1 MDWVIYTLSDPRTK
15 KVRYVGFTSRKCG
28 QRLSAHLHEAVYGR
42 KQSHRTNWILSLL
55 CIGLKPVMEVIES
68 GTGDAWKDAECRW
81 IAHFRANGAKLVN
94 GTDGGDGI
102 IGWGT
107 PEQRSAVARK
117 NAAAKTPEERSEIAR
132 KRQAAKTPE
141 ERSAAGR
148 KGAAAMT
155 PEQRSERARKR
166 EAAMNPE
173 QRSERSRKA
182 AAKKTPEARSERAR
196 KREAAKTPEQ
206 RSAKARK
213 GAATQAIKR
222 MLLVQSAAA
231 PVEPAD

>member
-1 MDWVIYTLSDPRTK
+1 
-15 KVRYVGFTSRKCG
+15 
-28 QRLSAHLHEAVYGR
+28 
-42 KQSHRTNWILSLL
+42 
-55 CIGLKPVMEVIES
+55 MEVIES

-117 NAAAKTPEERSEIAR
+117 NAAAKTPEE
-132 KRQAAKTPE
+132 
-141 ERSAAGR
+141 
-148 KGAAAMT
+148 
-155 PEQRSERARKR
+155 RSERARKR